1 MSLIPETSP
10 AGLDDE
16 KEPAVFDEPNAA
28 VAPATPLT
36 RGEVSPAGDVEA
48 SPAGDTEASPAPVL
62 IPENVVV
69 FSTAAA
75 VPVPRIHWWMRVRAA
90 LAGVFAGSNENPKPR
105 RPHYPKRSSYLEA
118 SCMSRAM
125 DRL

>member
-36 RGEVSPAGDVEA
+36 RGEVSPAGD
-48 SPAGDTEASPAPVL
+48 TQASPAPVL
-62 IPENVVV
+62 IPEHEVV

-75 VPVPRIHWWMRVRAA
+75 VPVPRIHWPMRIRAA
-90 LAGVFAGSNENPKPR
+90 LAGVFAGSKENPKPR